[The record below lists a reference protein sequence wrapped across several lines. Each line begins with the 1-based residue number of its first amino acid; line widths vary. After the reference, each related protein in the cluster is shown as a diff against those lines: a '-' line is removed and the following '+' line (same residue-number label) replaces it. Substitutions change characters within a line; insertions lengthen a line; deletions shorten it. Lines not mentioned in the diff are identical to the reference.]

1 LKSRREE
8 RVITVAVTGL
18 WPNIPIGLLALT
30 GLGLIFEAVYAQIRS
45 AGTPWSS
52 TTRLLT
58 WLRGFRLTIIGLALV
73 GIALAWLWDE
83 TWLLVLSLSI
93 AGEEIF
99 ETSWMIST
107 LEHERRSPISTHLHA

>member
-1 LKSRREE
+1 MILG
-8 RVITVAVTGL
+8 IGGL
-18 WPNIPIGLLALT
+18 WPIVPIAVLTLL
-30 GLGLIFEAVYAQIRS
+30 GLGLVFEAIYAQIRS
-45 AGTPWSS
+45 VAPWSS

-73 GIALAWLWDE
+73 GVALAWFWGE
-83 TWLLVLSLSI
+83 TWLLVLSLGI

-107 LEHERRSPISTHLHA
+107 LEHERRAPISTQSRA